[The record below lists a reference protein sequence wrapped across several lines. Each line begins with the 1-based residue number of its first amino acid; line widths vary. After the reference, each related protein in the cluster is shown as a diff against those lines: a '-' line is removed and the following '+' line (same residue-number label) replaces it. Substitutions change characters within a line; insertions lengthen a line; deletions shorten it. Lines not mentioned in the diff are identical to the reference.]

1 MGKKSRAQV
10 NRMNRRAEARGEIY
24 TPPMQEVCTK
34 LEDPK
39 DDIHNKKTM
48 AARNLVKALKLIESS
63 SELKSKERRS
73 QKRKAEAIA
82 AEESNCTAEELLE
95 WYQSN
100 VDVGS
105 SPEESNDRIEDE
117 KPKKKP
123 KLNANPYI
131 VFVGQ
136 LSFDTSKE
144 DLFHHI
150 KKELGKE
157 HSVTN
162 ENIKIRLLTD
172 EKSKKS
178 RGMAFIE
185 TTDPEMMYSFLKLH
199 QTFLKGRRINVE
211 RSAGGKKNSSSRKAK
226 IKQFRE
232 DQEKYIS
239 DAVEK
244 MLAEFIDRGEITERE
259 LDEGAI
265 GLCKRHS
272 AATVES
278 ALTRYLETNGRD
290 MDNSSAYFMSLI
302 GKIATEGVHDGS
314 KWGNKNDGNKKKSQS
329 EQTERQKHSHSKI
342 SNFAKAGI
350 NMRIS
355 DKKEQDFTKIFP
367 SMTRGRGRG
376 GRGYM

>member
-1 MGKKSRAQV
+1 MKL
-10 NRMNRRAEARGEIY
+10 RAEARGETY
-24 TPPMQEVCTK
+24 SPLTQ
-34 LEDPK
+34 D
-39 DDIHNKKTM
+39 DDIESEDAKEDIDNKKLI
-48 AARNLVKALKLIESS
+48 AARNLIKELNRIESN

-82 AEESNCTAEELLE
+82 AEGSNCTAEDLLK
-95 WYQSN
+95 WYKDIDDS
-100 VDVGS
+100 
-105 SPEESNDRIEDE
+105 DRSTKKSKEGISDE
-117 KPKKKP
+117 KNKKKP

-144 DLFHHI
+144 DLFYHI
-150 KKELGKE
+150 KKELDTE

-162 ENIKIRLLTD
+162 ESVKIRLLTD
-172 EKSKKS
+172 EKTKKS

-199 QTFLKGRRINVE
+199 HTSLKGRRINVE

-232 DQEKYIS
+232 DQDKYIS
-239 DAVEK
+239 NAVEK
-244 MLAEFIDRGEITERE
+244 MLAEFVDRGEIKEGE

-278 ALTRYLETNGRD
+278 SLTRYLETNGRD
-290 MDNSSAYFMSLI
+290 MDNPSAYFMSLI

-314 KWGNKNDGNKKKSQS
+314 KWGNKKDGTRKKSLSDQS
-329 EQTERQKHSHSKI
+329 ETRKRSHSRI
-342 SNFAKAGI
+342 SNESNFARAGI

-355 DKKEQDFTKIFP
+355 DKKEKDFTKIFP